1 MRRKKMNHSDLYELG
16 IDYGY
21 SARVK
26 NADGEKGWR
35 YVLDK
40 PLTPEQEKAVRSFKN
55 TIISTATYRYAPEIV
70 HQTIIMLDKCRKEV
84 A

>member
-1 MRRKKMNHSDLYELG
+1 MRRTKMRPADLYELG
-16 IDYGY
+16 IDYFY
-21 SARVK
+21 EARVK
-26 NADGEKGWR
+26 NSNGERGWR

-55 TIISTATYRYAPEIV
+55 TIISTATHRYAPEIV
-70 HQTIIMLDKCRKEV
+70 HQTIIILDKCRKEV